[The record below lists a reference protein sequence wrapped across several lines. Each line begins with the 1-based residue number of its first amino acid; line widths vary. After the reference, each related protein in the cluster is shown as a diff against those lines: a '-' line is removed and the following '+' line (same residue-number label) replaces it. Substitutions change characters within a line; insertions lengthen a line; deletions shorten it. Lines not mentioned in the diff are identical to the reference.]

1 MWLGF
6 QGWRNFGRGA
16 LALVL
21 AATPLLLSAA
31 APNPETARFR
41 ILSDADGLSQL
52 SALALAQDRA
62 GFLWIGTQVG
72 LNRYDGASFRT
83 FSRQHDRTDSISE
96 HFVSALLA
104 DPDGSLWVGTI
115 NGLNRFDPAT
125 EKFEPF
131 LPRRGAANSLP
142 HQKINA
148 LLRDRDGAL
157 WIASD
162 GGLSR
167 YRPATHDFD
176 SFESGLADHRVQA
189 IVGDGAGGLY
199 VGTAAGLL
207 RFDPATRAFAAVQA
221 DGQLAAT
228 LRSWI
233 DTLLLD
239 RNGELWIGTKD
250 VGLLRYSPRS
260 GALAQW
266 RHSDADAQSLSH
278 DRLYALLEDREGQ
291 LWVGT
296 EAGADLMLD
305 RAGAQAR
312 FVRFQH
318 RPQVPSSIGAG
329 RVVSLMQDASGDLW
343 FGTWSGGASLLSP
356 VRSRFLSFDADA
368 FDPNARDSA
377 EITYMANAGPD
388 LPEPGR
394 IGSDKIGP
402 DKIGPDKI
410 GPDKIGPDR
419 IWLGTR
425 RGLLHF
431 DAQSYKLQLMPA
443 TAGMLIYAVAVDG
456 DTILL
461 GSDKG
466 IQRFDPRTGSVQ
478 PAAVPEAVG
487 HPFIYFIVVEPERV
501 WVNTRDGD
509 LFVLDRAM
517 RNVLAHH
524 VLDTRAHFMADFDGN
539 TRIFGGDTG
548 LYWFSAD
555 GREMK
560 GRLRA
565 NPDDPHGLQSDTC
578 HFFTRTSDGQ
588 LWLATAAGLH
598 RMELADPQDP
608 SHARFTVFSRG
619 GGANTNAI
627 KSMIED
633 RAGKLWM
640 SSNAGIARFDPAT
653 GKFTSYGAA
662 DGAIDRGYYA
672 FVHVLTPSGRIAFGG
687 ASGFTIFDPAQIAEL
702 PHPPRPLL
710 TELQLD
716 DHVVEASS
724 DANAVLRE
732 PLYRAQRLVLPA
744 GRARGLGL
752 AFASPYFVAPEQLRF
767 AYRLDGFNDG
777 WIETDA
783 KRRLAT
789 YTNLA
794 PGDYQF
800 RVRVRTADASW
811 SSEEARLALVIEPFW
826 WQTFWAKLAAM
837 LALVAAVFAL
847 FQARLRRNEQQRRL
861 LTQQV
866 EERTADILKLGQV
879 GQELTATLNFEQAA
893 ERVYRQIR
901 ARLDAHVF
909 LIGIFRAERGV
920 IELEYLIEGDQRQGK
935 IVYSIDDES
944 RPATWCV
951 KHGAELVTQTQQQMR
966 DYIAAPAT
974 PAYGEMTESVV
985 YLPLRIEQRVIG
997 CLSVQSPRQ
1006 HAYTPAHLEFLRA
1019 LASYTAIA
1027 LDNADNYQRLDEAM
1041 AQTREAMSNMHR
1053 THIALEDAY
1062 ARIEQLSRTDALTG
1076 LGNRRSLDQRLP
1088 DLLAAIDRGE
1098 AVGEGRRRL
1107 AFMVIDVDRFKTI
1120 NDEHGH
1126 TIGDLVLGAL
1136 GALLARHFRD
1146 PAFVVR
1152 WGGEEFLA
1160 IVPVADDA
1168 EALREGERLR
1178 AAIAANAVDIG
1189 ATPRLR
1195 CTASI
1200 GCACYPFDP
1209 SMPRCMGWE
1218 RVVEVADG
1226 ALYVAKRSG
1235 RNRVFGYRCTGP
1247 IDAEFEAHLRSG
1259 AEQLGKCGMLELLDG
1274 DRAAALVS

>member
-1 MWLGF
+1 MRCGF
-6 QGWRNFGRGA
+6 
-16 LALVL
+16 VL
-21 AATPLLLSAA
+21 AAALAA
-31 APNPETARFR
+31 VAHAAEPNPETTRFR
-41 ILSDADGLSQL
+41 SLSDSDGLSQL

-83 FSRQHDRTDSISE
+83 FSRQHDRADSISE
-96 HFVSALLA
+96 HYVSALLA
-104 DPDGSLWVGTI
+104 DADGSLWVGTI

-131 LPRRGAANSLP
+131 LPHAGANSLP
-142 HQKINA
+142 HQRVNA
-148 LLRDRDGAL
+148 LLRDRGGVL

-167 YRPATHDFD
+167 YRPAQHDFD
-176 SFESGLADHRVQA
+176 SFDSGLADRRVQA
-189 IVGDGAGGLY
+189 LVDDGAGGLY

-207 RFDPATRAFAAVQA
+207 HFDPQSRAFAPVM
-221 DGQLAAT
+221 GQGELAGA
-228 LRSWI
+228 LRAWI

-239 RNGELWIGTKD
+239 HAGQLWIGTRD
-250 VGLLRYSPRS
+250 AGLLRHSPGS

-266 RHSDADAQSLSH
+266 RHADADPQSLSH
-278 DRLYALLEDREGQ
+278 DRLYALLEDRSGQ
-291 LWVGT
+291 LWIGT
-296 EAGADLMLD
+296 EAGADVMLERD
-305 RAGAQAR
+305 TPKPR

-318 RPQVPSSIGAG
+318 RPQQPSSIGAG

-343 FGTWSGGASLLSP
+343 FGTWSGGASLLSA

-388 LPEPGR
+388 
-394 IGSDKIGP
+394 
-402 DKIGPDKI
+402 
-410 GPDKIGPDR
+410 R
-419 IWLGTR
+419 IWIGTR
-425 RGLLHF
+425 RGLFLF
-431 DAQSYKLQLMPA
+431 DAATYKLQAIPA

-456 DTILL
+456 DTLLL

-466 IQRFDPRTGSVQ
+466 IQRFDPRTGNVQ

-487 HPFIYFIVVEPERV
+487 RPFIYFIVVEPERV
-501 WVNTRDGD
+501 WINTRDGD

-524 VLDTRAHFMADFDGN
+524 VLESRAHFMADFDG
-539 TRIFGGDTG
+539 TSRILGGDTG

-555 GREMK
+555 GLTLK

-578 HFFTRTSDGQ
+578 HYFTRTSDGQ
-588 LWLATAAGLH
+588 GWLATAAGLH
-598 RMELADPQDP
+598 RMELREGDDP
-608 SHARFTVFSRG
+608 SHARFTVFTRG

-627 KSMIED
+627 KSMLED
-633 RAGKLWM
+633 QAGKLWM
-640 SSNAGIARFDPAT
+640 SSNAGIARFEPAS
-653 GKFTSYGAA
+653 GRFTSYGAA

-672 FVHVLTPSGRIAFGG
+672 FVHVLTSSGRMAFGG
-687 ASGFTIFDPAQIAEL
+687 ASGFTIFDPREIVDL

-716 DHVVEASS
+716 DRVVEPAAGA
-724 DANAVLRE
+724 DAVLHE
-732 PLYRAQRLVLPA
+732 PLYRATRLVLPA
-744 GRARGLGL
+744 GRARGLGIG
-752 AFASPYFVAPEQLRF
+752 FASPYFVAPEQLRF
-767 AYRLDGFNDG
+767 AYKLDGFNDG
-777 WIETDA
+777 WIEADA

-794 PGDYQF
+794 PGDYLF
-800 RVRVRTADASW
+800 RVRVRTADAAW
-811 SSEEARLALVIEPFW
+811 SSAEARLALAIEPFW
-826 WQTFWAKLAAM
+826 WQTLWARVAAM
-837 LALVAAVFAL
+837 LLLIAVISTF
-847 FQARLRRNEQQRRL
+847 FYARLRRNEQQRRL
-861 LTQQV
+861 LALQV

-909 LIGIFRAERGV
+909 LIGIYREERAL
-920 IELEYLIEGDQRQGK
+920 IELAYLIEADQRRER
-935 IVYSIDDES
+935 IVYAINDAR
-944 RPATWCV
+944 RPASWCV
-951 KHGAELVTQTQQQMR
+951 SNCRELVTQTREQMR
-966 DYIAAPAT
+966 DYIADPAAPMQ
-974 PAYGEMTESVV
+974 GELMESVV

-997 CLSVQSPRQ
+997 CLSVQSPRR
-1006 HAYTPAHLEFLRA
+1006 HAYTAAHLEFLRA

-1041 AQTREAMSNMHR
+1041 AQTRDAMANMHR

-1088 DLLAAIDRGE
+1088 DLLDAIDRGQ
-1098 AVGEGRRRL
+1098 ALVDGKARL
-1107 AFMVIDVDRFKTI
+1107 AFFVIDVDRFKSI

-1136 GALLARHFRD
+1136 GALLARHFRE

-1168 EALREGERLR
+1168 DALREGERLR
-1178 AAIAANAVDIG
+1178 AAIAASEVEIG
-1189 ATPRLR
+1189 VGTQLR

-1209 SMPRCMGWE
+1209 SRRMGWE

-1235 RNRVFGYRCTGP
+1235 RNRVFGYRCTGT
-1247 IDAEFEAHLRSG
+1247 IDAEFESHLRGG
-1259 AEQLGKCGMLELLDG
+1259 AEALGKCREIELLAG
-1274 DRAAALVS
+1274 GYEGSAALVT

>member
-1 MWLGF
+1 MQVRLAR
-6 QGWRNFGRGA
+6 GWRRFRRLALGVPTLVLCVAA
-16 LALVL
+16 LA
-21 AATPLLLSAA
+21 AQAE
-31 APNPETARFR
+31 PNPETARFR
-41 ILSDADGLSQL
+41 TLSDADGLSQL

-83 FSRQHDRTDSISE
+83 FSRQHGRADSISE
-96 HFVSALLA
+96 HYVSALLA

-131 LPRRGAANSLP
+131 LPHNGSASSLP

-148 LLRDRDGAL
+148 LLRDRAGVL

-167 YRPATHDFD
+167 FRPATRDFD
-176 SFESGLADHRVQA
+176 NFDRGLPDHRVQA
-189 IVGDGAGGLY
+189 VVEDGAGGLF

-207 RFDPATRAFAAVQA
+207 RFDPAAGTFRAPDAKG
-221 DGQLAAT
+221 DAAT
-228 LRSWI
+228 SLRAWI

-239 RNGELWIGTKD
+239 RAGELWIGTKD
-250 VGLLRYSPRS
+250 AGLLRYSPAP
-260 GALAQW
+260 GTVAQW
-266 RHSDADAQSLSH
+266 RHADGDAQSLSH
-278 DRLYALLEDREGQ
+278 DRLYALLEDRSGQ
-291 LWVGT
+291 LWIGT
-296 EAGADLMLD
+296 EAGADVMLD
-305 RAGAQAR
+305 RAGARPR

-318 RPQVPSSIGAG
+318 RPQLPSSIGAG
-329 RVVSLMQDASGDLW
+329 RVVSLMEDASGDLW
-343 FGTWSGGASLLSP
+343 FGTWSGGASLLSAT
-356 VRSRFLSFDADA
+356 RSRFLSFDADA
-368 FDPNARDSA
+368 FDPGARDAA
-377 EITYMANAGPD
+377 EITYMSNAGPD
-388 LPEPGR
+388 Q
-394 IGSDKIGP
+394 
-402 DKIGPDKI
+402 
-410 GPDKIGPDR
+410 

-425 RGLLHF
+425 RGLFHF
-431 DAQSYKLQLMPA
+431 DATSYELRA
-443 TAGMLIYAVAVDG
+443 IGVTAGMLIYAVAVDG
-456 DTILL
+456 DTLL
-461 GSDKG
+461 IGSDKG
-466 IQRFDPRTGSVQ
+466 IHRYDPRRGTIAPVQ
-478 PAAVPEAVG
+478 LPQAVG
-487 HPFIYFIVVEPERV
+487 RPFIYFIVVEPERV

-509 LFVLDRAM
+509 LFVLDRALHT
-517 RNVLAHH
+517 VLAHH
-524 VLDTRAHFMADFDGN
+524 MLDSRAHFMADFDGKS
-539 TRIFGGDTG
+539 RIFGGDTG

-555 GREMK
+555 GTTLL

-565 NPDDPHGLQSDTC
+565 DPADPHGLQSDTC
-578 HFFTRTSDGQ
+578 HYFTRTSDGQ

-598 RMELADPQDP
+598 RMELAAADDPA
-608 SHARFTVFSRG
+608 HARFTVFARG

-633 RAGKLWM
+633 KAGKLWM
-640 SSNAGIARFDPAT
+640 SSNAGIARFDPVTA
-653 GKFTSYGAA
+653 KFTSYGAA

-672 FVHVLTPSGRIAFGG
+672 FVHVLTTSGRMAFGG
-687 ASGFTIFDPAQIAEL
+687 ASGFTIFDPAQIADL

-716 DHVVEASS
+716 DRVVEPDSAV
-724 DANAVLRE
+724 DAVLRE
-732 PLYRAQRLVLPA
+732 PLYRARQLVLPA
-744 GRARGLGL
+744 GRARGLGI

-767 AYRLDGFNDG
+767 AYKLDGFNG
-777 WIETDA
+777 AWIESDA

-794 PGDYQF
+794 PGDYMF
-800 RVRVRTADASW
+800 HVRVRTADAGW
-811 SSEEARLALVIEPFW
+811 SAEEARLGLVIEPFW
-826 WQTFWAKLAAM
+826 WQTLWARSVAII
-837 LALVAAVFAL
+837 ALVAVVSL
-847 FQARLRRNEQQRRL
+847 FFYARLRRNELQRNL
-861 LTQQV
+861 LARQV

-909 LIGIFRAERGV
+909 LIGIYRAERGL
-920 IELEYLIEGDQRQGK
+920 IELEYLIEDDERRGK
-935 IVYSIDDES
+935 ITYAIDDDS

-951 KHGAELVTQTQQQMR
+951 KNARELITQTAAQMR
-966 DYIAAPAT
+966 DYIPNPPT
-974 PAYGEMTESVV
+974 PKFGGMTESVV

-1027 LDNADNYQRLDEAM
+1027 LDNADNYQRLDAAM
-1041 AQTREAMSNMHR
+1041 AQTRDAMANMHR
-1053 THIALEDAY
+1053 THRALEDAY

-1088 DLLAAIDRGE
+1088 DMLDALDRG
-1098 AVGEGRRRL
+1098 ACVAQSKRL
-1107 AFMVIDVDRFKTI
+1107 AFMVLDIDRFKAI

-1136 GALLARHFRD
+1136 GALLAQHFHD

-1168 EALREGERLR
+1168 QALREGERLR
-1178 AAIAANAVDIG
+1178 AAIAATTVDIG
-1189 ATPRLR
+1189 ASQHLR

-1200 GCACYPFDP
+1200 GVACYPFDA
-1209 SMPRCMGWE
+1209 SVPRRMSWE

-1226 ALYVAKRSG
+1226 ALYVAKHNG
-1235 RNRVFGYRCTGP
+1235 RNRVFGYRCTGAV
-1247 IDAEFEAHLRSG
+1247 DAEFEAHLRGG
-1259 AEQLGKCGMLELLDG
+1259 AEALGKSGVIELLDAQLV
-1274 DRAAALVS
+1274 AAPMLAL

>member
-1 MWLGF
+1 MQAWLGSL
-6 QGWRNFGRGA
+6 GWRIFGRGA
-16 LALVL
+16 TA
-21 AATPLLLSAA
+21 LLLSAIALCVTA
-31 APNPETARFR
+31 AEPNPETARFR

-72 LNRYDGASFRT
+72 LNRYDGATFRT
-83 FSRQHDRTDSISE
+83 FSRQHDRSDSISE

-131 LPRRGAANSLP
+131 LPHSGASNSLP

-148 LLRDRDGAL
+148 LLRDGSGVL
-157 WIASD
+157 WIASE

-176 SFESGLADHRVQA
+176 SFDSGLADRRVQA

-199 VGTAAGLL
+199 VGSAAGLL
-207 RFDPATRAFAAVQA
+207 HFDPATRTFRAVSAQGEHAAALHGWV
-221 DGQLAAT
+221 
-228 LRSWI
+228 

-239 RNGELWIGTKD
+239 RSGELWVGTKD
-250 VGLLRYSPRS
+250 IGLLRYSPRS
-260 GALAQW
+260 GAVAQW
-266 RHSDADAQSLSH
+266 RHDENDAQSLSH
-278 DRLYALLEDREGQ
+278 DRLYALLEDRDGQ
-291 LWVGT
+291 LWIGT
-296 EAGADLMLD
+296 EAGADVMLD
-305 RAGAQAR
+305 RATATPR

-318 RPQVPSSIGAG
+318 RPQLPNSIGAG

-388 LPEPGR
+388 Q
-394 IGSDKIGP
+394 
-402 DKIGPDKI
+402 
-410 GPDKIGPDR
+410 

-425 RGLLHF
+425 RGLFHF
-431 DAQSYKLQLMPA
+431 DATTYKLQLMPA

-466 IQRFDPRTGSVQ
+466 IQRFDPRSGSVQ
-478 PAAVPEAVG
+478 FADVPAAVG
-487 HPFIYFIVVEPERV
+487 RPFIYFIVVEPERV
-501 WVNTRDGD
+501 WINTRDGD

-524 VLDTRAHFMADFDGN
+524 VLDTRAHFMADFDGR

-555 GREMK
+555 GTQLK

-578 HFFTRTSDGQ
+578 HYFTRTSDGQ

-598 RMELADPQDP
+598 RMELANPDDP
-608 SHARFTVFSRG
+608 SHARFSVFSRG

-627 KSMIED
+627 KSMLED
-633 RAGKLWM
+633 RSGKLWM

-653 GKFTSYGAA
+653 AKFTSYGAA

-672 FVHVLTPSGRIAFGG
+672 FVHVQTTSGRMAFGG
-687 ASGFTIFDPAQIAEL
+687 ASGFTVFDPRQIAEL

-716 DHVVEASS
+716 DHVVEASAAS
-724 DANAVLRE
+724 DAVLHE
-732 PLYRAQRLVLPA
+732 PLYRMRRLVLPA
-744 GRARGLGL
+744 GRARGVGI

-767 AYRLDGFNDG
+767 AYKLDGFNDD
-777 WIETDA
+777 WIESDA
-783 KRRLAT
+783 KRRTAT

-800 RVRVRTADASW
+800 RVRVRTADAGW
-811 SSEEARLALVIEPFW
+811 SGDEARLALVIEPFW
-826 WQTFWAKLAAM
+826 WQTLLAK
-837 LALVAAVFAL
+837 VAAVLALIAAVSAL
-847 FQARLRRNEQQRRL
+847 FYARLRRNEQQREL
-861 LTQQV
+861 LARQV

-893 ERVYRQIR
+893 ERVYGQIR

-909 LIGIFRAERGV
+909 LIGIYRADRGV
-920 IELEYLIEGDQRQGK
+920 IELEYLIEGDQRQSK
-935 IVYSIDDES
+935 IVYRIDDAS

-951 KHGAELVTQTQQQMR
+951 TNGRELVTQTAQQMR

-1041 AQTREAMSNMHR
+1041 AQTRDAMSNMHR

-1088 DLLAAIDRGE
+1088 GLLEAIDRGD
-1098 AVGEGRRRL
+1098 AIGDGRRRL
-1107 AFMVIDVDRFKTI
+1107 AFMVLDIDRFKAI

-1136 GALLARHFRD
+1136 GALLAHHFSD

-1178 AAIAANAVDIG
+1178 AAIAGNTVDIG
-1189 ATPRLR
+1189 AAARLR

-1200 GCACYPFDP
+1200 GIACYPFGP
-1209 SMPRCMGWE
+1209 GQTQHMGWE

-1235 RNRVFGYRCTGP
+1235 RNRVFGYRCSGVL
-1247 IDAEFEAHLRSG
+1247 DAQFEAHLRGG
-1259 AEQLGKCGMLELLDG
+1259 AEALRECGMLELLDAQLAG
-1274 DRAAALVS
+1274 KPALAS

>member
-1 MWLGF
+1 MQAGF
-6 QGWRNFGRGA
+6 GSRGWRRIIERW
-16 LALVL
+16 VL
-21 AATPLLLSAA
+21 ASALFAIAFAASAA
-31 APNPETARFR
+31 EPNPETTRFR
-41 ILSDADGLSQL
+41 SLSDADGLSQL
-52 SALALAQDRA
+52 SALALAQDRS

-83 FSRQHDRTDSISE
+83 FSRQHDRSGSISE
-96 HFVSALLA
+96 HYVSSLLA

-131 LPRRGAANSLP
+131 LPRAGIATSLP

-148 LLRDRDGAL
+148 LLRDRDGVL
-157 WIASD
+157 WIASE

-176 SFESGLADHRVQA
+176 SFDSGLKDRRVQA
-189 IVGDGAGGLY
+189 LVGDGSGGLF
-199 VGTAAGLL
+199 VGTSAGLY
-207 RFDPATRAFAAVQA
+207 RFDPQKRAFDAVAAN
-221 DGQLAAT
+221 GELAAT
-228 LRSWI
+228 LRGWI
-233 DTLLLD
+233 DVLLVD
-239 RNGELWIGTKD
+239 RDGELWIGTKD
-250 VGLLRYSPRS
+250 AGLLRYSPRS

-266 RHSDADAQSLSH
+266 RHADNDPQSLSH
-278 DRLYALLEDREGQ
+278 DRLYALLEDRGGQ
-291 LWVGT
+291 LWIGT
-296 EAGADLMLD
+296 EAGADVMLD
-305 RAGAQAR
+305 RATPSPR

-318 RPQVPSSIGAG
+318 RPQQSNSIGAG

-356 VRSRFLSFDADA
+356 VRSRFLSFDVDA
-368 FDPNARDSA
+368 FDANARDSA
-377 EITYMANAGPD
+377 EITYMVNAGP
-388 LPEPGR
+388 EQ
-394 IGSDKIGP
+394 
-402 DKIGPDKI
+402 
-410 GPDKIGPDR
+410 
-419 IWLGTR
+419 IWLSTR
-425 RGLLHF
+425 RGLFLF
-431 DAQSYKLQLMPA
+431 DAKTYKLQAISA
-443 TAGMLIYAVAVDG
+443 TAGMLVYALAVDG
-456 DTILL
+456 DTLLL

-466 IQRFDPRTGSVQ
+466 IHRYDPRSGSLQ
-478 PAAVPEAVG
+478 PADIPPEVG

-501 WVNTRDGD
+501 WINTRDGD
-509 LFVLDRAM
+509 MWVLDRAM
-517 RNVLAHH
+517 HTVLAHH
-524 VLDTRAHFMADFDGN
+524 VLETRAHFLADFDGKS
-539 TRIFGGDTG
+539 RILGSDTG
-548 LYWFSAD
+548 LYWLSAD
-555 GREMK
+555 GRNML

-565 NPDDPHGLQSDTC
+565 NPEDPHGLQSDTC
-578 HFFTRTSDGQ
+578 HFFKRAANGQ
-588 LWLATAAGLH
+588 MWLATAAGLH
-598 RMELADPQDP
+598 RMELADPTDP
-608 SHARFTVFSRG
+608 SHARFSVYSRG
-619 GGANTNAI
+619 GGANMNAI
-627 KSMIED
+627 KSIMED
-633 RAGKLWM
+633 DAGKLWM
-640 SSNAGIARFDPAT
+640 SSNAGIARFDPVIS
-653 GKFTSYGAA
+653 KFTSYGAA

-672 FVHVLTPSGRIAFGG
+672 FVHVLTSDGRMGFGG
-687 ASGFTIFDPAQIAEL
+687 ASGFTIFDPRQVVEL

-716 DHVVEASS
+716 DHVVESS
-724 DANAVLRE
+724 DAADAVLRE
-732 PLYRAQRLVLPA
+732 PLYRMQRLELPA
-744 GRARGLGL
+744 GRGRGVGL

-767 AYRLDGFNDG
+767 AYKLDGFNDT
-777 WIETDA
+777 WIESDA

-789 YTNLA
+789 YTNLS

-811 SSEEARLALVIEPFW
+811 SGEEARLALVIEPFW
-826 WQTFWAKLAAM
+826 WQTTWARLAA
-837 LALVAAVFAL
+837 LLGLVAAVSML
-847 FQARLRRNEQQRRL
+847 FFARLRRNEQQRRL
-861 LTQQV
+861 LAAQV

-909 LIGIFRAERGV
+909 LIGIYRAEVGQ
-920 IELEYLIEGDQRQGK
+920 IELAYLIEDDERRGK
-935 IVYSIDDES
+935 IVYSIDDKS

-951 KHGAELVTQTQQQMR
+951 TNSRELVTQTAQQMR
-966 DYIAAPAT
+966 DYIAEPAT
-974 PAYGEMTESVV
+974 PKYGGMTESVV

-1041 AQTREAMSNMHR
+1041 AQTRDAMANMHR
-1053 THIALEDAY
+1053 THLALEDAY
-1062 ARIEQLSRTDALTG
+1062 ARIEQLSRTDPLTG

-1088 DLLAAIDRGE
+1088 DMLAAIDRGE
-1098 AVGEGRRRL
+1098 SIGDGRKRL
-1107 AFMVIDVDRFKTI
+1107 AFMVLDIDRFKAI

-1126 TIGDLVLGAL
+1126 SIGDLVLGAL
-1136 GALLARHFRD
+1136 GALLARHFQE

-1189 ATPRLR
+1189 AATRLR

-1200 GCACYPFDP
+1200 GFACYPFEP
-1209 SMPRCMGWE
+1209 TQPQRMGWE

-1235 RNRVFGYRCTGP
+1235 RNRIFGYRCTGV
-1247 IDAEFEAHLRSG
+1247 IDDAFEAQLRGGGES
-1259 AEQLGKCGMLELLDG
+1259 LGKCAALELLDAG
-1274 DRAAALVS
+1274 LAGTPAIAT